1 MRASAGFA
9 VTKRPSTV
17 VWKIPS
23 PAFPAALRLP
33 ELPLDG
39 GVEPGEV
46 VLHYI
51 VLRPGLHRRHRD
63 VLTYVAADDNERQIR
78 EALAPEQ
85 LQRRQRAEGRHGVV
99 CDHEVP
105 LPLVESGLHGPR
117 GVDPLADGIVPATP
131 QLPQEEQGVV
141 FVVLDDQYS

>member
-23 PAFPAALRLP
+23 TAFSKMPRYFSSAS
-33 ELPLDG
+33 
-39 GVEPGEV
+39 
-46 VLHYI
+46 
-51 VLRPGLHRRHRD
+51 RRSSS
-63 VLTYVAADDNERQIR
+63 A
-78 EALAPEQ
+78 
-85 LQRRQRAEGRHGVV
+85 RRRAESRHGVV

-105 LPLVESGLHGPR
+105 LPLIESGLHGPR
-117 GVDPLADGIVPATP
+117 GVDPLADGVVAATP

-141 FVVLDDQYS
+141 FVVLDEQHS